1 MQNILEKSK
10 NDKESLEFK
19 LQELEEEKKS
29 LDVERNQK
37 KLLDPEKEKRAK

>member
-1 MQNILEKSK
+1 MQNILEKRK